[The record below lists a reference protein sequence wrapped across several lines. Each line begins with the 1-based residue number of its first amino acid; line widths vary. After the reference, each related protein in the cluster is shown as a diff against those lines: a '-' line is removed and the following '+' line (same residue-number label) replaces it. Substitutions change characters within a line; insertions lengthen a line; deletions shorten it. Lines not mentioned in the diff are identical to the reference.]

1 MEKLSI
7 GEIWQTITDI
17 VNIAGISHDDC
28 MYSGYAMMRRLL
40 YACDNFSKN
49 L

>member
-7 GEIWQTITDI
+7 GETWQTITDI
-17 VNIAGISHDDC
+17 VNIAGVSHDDC
-28 MYSGYAMMRRLL
+28 MYPGYVVMRRVL
-40 YACDNFSKN
+40 YACDNLPKN